1 MERAKAKLIFVLRLT
16 LAIIIILLS
25 LNFRNIA
32 KVLITMGKLPLTMIG
47 GIWLLYVEGVNFSVD
62 VGVGVGFRVFA
73 GVAVEIGVIMQVY
86 LNQAYNETREW
97 YQVYKKF
104 TADSFTDKNGY
115 HTLLLNLADGSSFK
129 LSNFPRVKL
138 YYLFLG
144 KYL

>member
-47 GIWLLYVEGVNFSVD
+47 GIWLLYLEGVNFSVD
-62 VGVGVGFRVFA
+62 VGVGFRVFA

-86 LNQAYNETREW
+86 LNQAYNETRE
-97 YQVYKKF
+97 
-104 TADSFTDKNGY
+104 
-115 HTLLLNLADGSSFK
+115 
-129 LSNFPRVKL
+129 
-138 YYLFLG
+138 
-144 KYL
+144 

>member
-86 LNQAYNETREW
+86 LNQAYNETRE
-97 YQVYKKF
+97 
-104 TADSFTDKNGY
+104 
-115 HTLLLNLADGSSFK
+115 
-129 LSNFPRVKL
+129 
-138 YYLFLG
+138 
-144 KYL
+144 

>member
-62 VGVGVGFRVFA
+62 VGVGFRVFA
-73 GVAVEIGVIMQVY
+73 GVAVEIGVR
-86 LNQAYNETREW
+86 LCSL
-97 YQVYKKF
+97 K
-104 TADSFTDKNGY
+104 
-115 HTLLLNLADGSSFK
+115 LLL
-129 LSNFPRVKL
+129 
-138 YYLFLG
+138 YCI
-144 KYL
+144 

>member
-62 VGVGVGFRVFA
+62 VGVGFRVFA
-73 GVAVEIGVIMQVY
+73 GVVVEIGVIMQVY
-86 LNQAYNETREW
+86 LNQAYNETRE
-97 YQVYKKF
+97 
-104 TADSFTDKNGY
+104 
-115 HTLLLNLADGSSFK
+115 
-129 LSNFPRVKL
+129 
-138 YYLFLG
+138 
-144 KYL
+144 